1 MFETTETPPKQ
12 RLNTQASVMSI
23 ASVASM
29 VSKESALRAS
39 QVALLEETSPS
50 KKCPEDKRSK
60 AAIRKDPI

>member
-12 RLNTQASVMSI
+12 QLASQASVVSI
-23 ASVASM
+23 ASMASM
-29 VSKESALRAS
+29 VSKEPALRES

-50 KKCPEDKRSK
+50 KKSPQDKRSK